1 MDSLRRGL
9 DFLMQSWSMVSK
21 DHDLIKPSIYA
32 LFAGI
37 IVTLIGS
44 IPLVITMV
52 FFGGNGLGKIIG
64 YLLGGVLIFLQY
76 MVSYLFSAMTVYLV
90 FGYISSGDGN
100 LSKAWEIVKRDWLD
114 ILSLATASTFV
125 NLLRGLVRGRGKSPL
140 ANSFSSLINT
150 LWTEATYLVL
160 PAMVID
166 DLNLKMGLKRATQ
179 IVKENLLLVGVSTVG
194 VKAVTGIIGFL
205 LGGSG
210 VMLGI
215 GIGVGLIGVS
225 GQTPWGLI
233 SGISAGV
240 IVAAIFIMISVI
252 ISSYTLTAYHTCL
265 YIWARDVEKNQLTE
279 SKGVLVQ
286 PPAPLAAVLK

>member
-1 MDSLRRGL
+1 M
-9 DFLMQSWSMVSK
+9 
-21 DHDLIKPSIYA
+21 IKPSIYA

-179 IVKENLLLVGVSTVG
+179 IVKENLLLVGVST
-194 VKAVTGIIGFL
+194 
-205 LGGSG
+205 
-210 VMLGI
+210 
-215 GIGVGLIGVS
+215 
-225 GQTPWGLI
+225 
-233 SGISAGV
+233 
-240 IVAAIFIMISVI
+240 
-252 ISSYTLTAYHTCL
+252 
-265 YIWARDVEKNQLTE
+265 
-279 SKGVLVQ
+279 
-286 PPAPLAAVLK
+286 